1 LFEAVVGNQALL
13 APTVGTFVPSVAPGA
28 VIESGDLVGRLRR
41 LGRWFDV
48 VVPAG
53 TAGVVAEVIR
63 GYTAVDYGALLLRL
77 GDVPKDASVAPSS
90 PADADGDG
98 VAVRADVEGTL
109 YLRPKP
115 SEPLFAPEGAAVQQ
129 GDTLALVEV
138 MKTFTPVRAPVDGV
152 VGVWAVADSQSV
164 EPGTLLVRVRSG

>member
-1 LFEAVVGNQALL
+1 LFEAVVGDQALL
-13 APTVGTFVPSVAPGA
+13 APTVGTFVPSVEPGA
-28 VIESGDLVGRLRR
+28 VVDAGDLVGRLRR

-48 VVPAG
+48 VVPPS
-53 TAGVVAEVIR
+53 TAGVVAEVIG
-63 GYTAVDYGALLLRL
+63 GYTAVDYGAVLLRL
-77 GDVPKDASVAPSS
+77 GDVSKGISIAQSS
-90 PADADGDG
+90 EADADGDG

-115 SEPLFAPEGAAVQQ
+115 SEPLFAPEGTTVQR

-152 VGVWAVADSQSV
+152 VGAWAVADSDSV
-164 EPGTLLVRVRSG
+164 EPGTVLVRLR

>member
-1 LFEAVVGNQALL
+1 MFEAVVGEQALL
-13 APTVGTFVPSVAPGA
+13 APTVGTFVPSVVPGT

-48 VVPAG
+48 VVPAT
-53 TAGVVAEVIR
+53 TAGVVAEVI
-63 GYTAVDYGALLLRL
+63 GAYTPVDYGAVLLRL
-77 GDVPKDASVAPSS
+77 GDVPRGVPVAQSS
-90 PADADGDG
+90 EADTDGDG

-115 SEPLFAPEGAAVQQ
+115 SEPLFAPEGTAVQQ

-152 VGVWAVADSQSV
+152 VGAWAVTDSESV
-164 EPGTLLVRVRSG
+164 EPGTVLVRLRSS